1 MLFDQ
6 MKAARARGRKVNFN
20 WLWSKARAI
29 QREQTG
35 DDAAVVRQ
43 HVITTFLRRYNVH
56 MRARQRNRNKP
67 KEALRRLIGTIS

>member
-43 HVITTFLRRYNVH
+43 HVITTFCADTTFACVH
-56 MRARQRNRNKP
+56 GNETEISR
-67 KEALRRLIGTIS
+67 RRLIGTIS